1 MSGMANAVRTQ
12 EQDLLDLRGPDALVP
27 LAGDWILQTGPSRVS
42 FSGRASRIAPT
53 VRAEFGAVHGGL
65 HLANDPN
72 GSRVGVCVDV
82 RTVTTG
88 NPIWDELLRSADPF
102 RSTRHPLA
110 HYASNAVRW
119 TGSGFGVQGN
129 LEIAGVSVPLALE
142 ARVRE
147 NRDGTVTLSAEGT
160 IDPRA
165 ARIRL
170 DVPGARLLMPREL
183 RLSIAVV
190 ASRTQAPAV
199 PKQRFALAS

>member
-1 MSGMANAVRTQ
+1 MVGMANALRTHEHGPQ
-12 EQDLLDLRGPDALVP
+12 GSAALLPP
-27 LAGDWILQTGPSRVS
+27 AGDWIVNTGPSRVS
-42 FSGRASRIAPT
+42 FTGRASRIAPT

-65 HLANDPN
+65 HLADDPD

-102 RSTRHPLA
+102 RAADHPLA
-110 HYASNAVRW
+110 HYASTAVRW
-119 TGSGFGVQGN
+119 TGSGFGVQGT
-129 LEIAGVSVPLALE
+129 LEIAGVRVALALE
-142 ARVRE
+142 AAVRA
-147 NRDGTVTLSAEGT
+147 NRDGTVTLRAHGS

-170 DVPGARLLMPREL
+170 DLPGARLLMPREL
-183 RLSIAVV
+183 RLSIAVI
-190 ASRTQAPAV
+190 ASRTQPAAV